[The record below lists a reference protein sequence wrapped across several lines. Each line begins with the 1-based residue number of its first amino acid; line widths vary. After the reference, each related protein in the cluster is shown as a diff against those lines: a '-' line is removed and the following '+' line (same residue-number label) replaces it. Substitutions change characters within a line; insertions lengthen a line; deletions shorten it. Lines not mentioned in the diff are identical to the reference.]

1 MPERPPV
8 PDPPPPAHEHPG
20 GAEPADHDRADRADH
35 DPADHPAD
43 LASLDR
49 RALVALAEGVEPD
62 PEPAPRRWWVLPLRL
77 AVSAAMLA
85 VLYVRIPDFS
95 WHELVPDWSTTAVV
109 WLVVA
114 VVLSAFAVALSA
126 ARWQRVLH
134 GMGRPVPVRT
144 LLPIT
149 FAGQFVSNVL
159 PTTIGGDV
167 LRVARL
173 ARRTGDSA
181 EAFASVS
188 LERLTG
194 WLVLPLLSATAF
206 ALDPAL
212 RDLGRATSVA
222 LTIGAITLGGLI
234 VILVAAGLPSLGGRL
249 VADAGWRRF
258 LGAVH
263 LGLTRLRRRPADAL
277 GVVAAGVAFQGVLCV
292 AAYAAARVAGID
304 VPVSALFAFY
314 PAVLVAQVLP
324 LGISGLGVR
333 EGAFVLFLEPLG
345 VASEHAVA
353 LGLLL
358 YLLNVVASLLGAPA
372 FAAGSRRQSSSDP

>member
-1 MPERPPV
+1 MSPPRHNLPPDRESPAEILAPE
-8 PDPPPPAHEHPG
+8 EH
-20 GAEPADHDRADRADH
+20 
-35 DPADHPAD
+35 D
-43 LASLDR
+43 LASLDAR
-49 RALVALAEGVEPD
+49 SLVAMAEGTSVHID
-62 PEPAPRRWWVLPLRL
+62 QAAPTRKRWVLPLRL
-77 AVSAAMLA
+77 AVSGVMLL
-85 VLYVRIPDFS
+85 VLYLRIPEFS
-95 WHELVPDWSTTAVV
+95 WHDLIPDWSATTAL
-109 WLVVA
+109 WAAAA
-114 VVLSAFAVALSA
+114 VIATVIAVALSA

-134 GMGRPVPVRT
+134 GLGVAIPLGL

-167 LRVARL
+167 LRVTRL
-173 ARRTGDSA
+173 GRHTGDNA
-181 EAFASVS
+181 GAFASVS

-194 WLVLPLLSATAF
+194 WLVLPLISWTGF
-206 ALDPAL
+206 ALDASL

-222 LTIGAITLGGLI
+222 LTIGAVTLLGLI
-234 VILVAAGLPSLGGRL
+234 VILVAAGLPGLGGRM
-249 VADAGWRRF
+249 VAEAGWRRF

-263 LGLTRLRRRPADAL
+263 LGVGRLRRHPLDAL
-277 GVVAAGVAFQGVLCV
+277 GVVVAGAAFQLVLCG

-304 VPVSALFAFY
+304 SVSFTAILAFY

-345 VASEHAVA
+345 VQAEHAVA

-358 YLLNVVASLLGAPA
+358 YLLNLIGSLVGAPA
-372 FAAGSRRQSSSDP
+372 FAAGGPERSVRAPSAAAP